1 MMYNLRIYMTHCEMA
16 ITKIEFCPGKLEM
29 YIYIEPENLLQNSSR
44 LQKKIITELQKM
56 RDDNEKIDL
65 YELMLGFEKIFT
77 SMHKELLKAL
87 EPELQNVLNEI
98 NPYLQFTSEGKA
110 KLCYIYEKET
120 DKRVYSLTAFIGAFI
135 NKMCNPY

>member
-1 MMYNLRIYMTHCEMA
+1 MTHCEMA
-16 ITKIEFCPGKLEM
+16 ITKWSLSWKIEM
-29 YIYIEPENLLQNSSR
+29 YIYIEPENLLQIR
-44 LQKKIITELQKM
+44 ADCKKIITELQKM

-110 KLCYIYEKET
+110 KLCYIYE
-120 DKRVYSLTAFIGAFI
+120 RNG
-135 NKMCNPY
+135 

>member
-1 MMYNLRIYMTHCEMA
+1 M
-16 ITKIEFCPGKLEM
+16 
-29 YIYIEPENLLQNSSR
+29 
-44 LQKKIITELQKM
+44 KKIKLNKSYIGAEIRGLRAKYNIDQEELSRKA
-56 RDDNEKIDL
+56 EIDL

-98 NPYLQFTSEGKA
+98 NPYLQFTPEGKA

-120 DKRVYSLTAFIGAFI
+120 AKRVYSLTTFIGAFI